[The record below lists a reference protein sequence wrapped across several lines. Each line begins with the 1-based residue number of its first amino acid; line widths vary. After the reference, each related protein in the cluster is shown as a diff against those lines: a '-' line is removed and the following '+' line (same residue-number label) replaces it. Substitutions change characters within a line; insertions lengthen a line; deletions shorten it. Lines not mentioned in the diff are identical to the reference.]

1 VRIMSR
7 SLVQTVALAFGIIY
21 LLVGVVGLVPL
32 VGGSYTQ
39 TNSNLLGFVPINL
52 LHNIVHLIIG
62 IAGIAAAGSLA
73 RSKQFCQLF
82 GGVLILIGIVGI
94 FVNNPLNLIPIGG
107 FDIVIHLVTGG
118 ILSYFGFVGATRPR
132 AAVAG

>member
-1 VRIMSR
+1 MRGR

-21 LLVGVVGLVPL
+21 LVVGVLGLAPF

-52 LHNIVHLIIG
+52 LHNVVHLVIG

-73 RSKQFCQLF
+73 RSRQFCQVF
-82 GGVLILIGIVGI
+82 GVVLILIGIAGI
-94 FVNNPLNLIPIGG
+94 FINNPLNLIPIGG
-107 FDIVIHLVTGG
+107 FDVAIHLVTGG
-118 ILSYFGFVGATRPR
+118 ILAYFGFVSAAQPRPV
-132 AAVAG
+132 VA